1 MVRRA
6 EWRRKKYDAKIDAE
20 TISGRF
26 DALAGHIREGISTE
40 LPTLTAI
47 EVSVKTLCEKYGVYS
62 WQIPFYLN
70 VGRQLYKIIKKHT
83 PTVQKTEGQIVA
95 NKWATRGLNTDLIR
109 EICLLFGLDIKPV
122 SWY

>member
-1 MVRRA
+1 MVRSA
-6 EWRRKKYDAKIDAE
+6 EWRRRKYDAKIDAE
-20 TISGRF
+20 TIASRF
-26 DALAGHIREGISTE
+26 EALAEHIREGIATE

-47 EVSVKTLCEKYGVYS
+47 EVSVKALCEKYGVYS

-83 PTVQKTEGQIVA
+83 PAVQKQEAQIVA
-95 NKWATRGLNTDLIR
+95 NKWATRGLNTSLIR
-109 EICLLFGLDIKPV
+109 EICLLFGLDITPV